1 MKFSFHHLMQSSV
14 FLQAKEE
21 QIFMLGNN
29 EKLLLVWQEYIP
41 LIELYQVLDIPQ
53 GKNRLMKVLL

>member
-1 MKFSFHHLMQSSV
+1 M